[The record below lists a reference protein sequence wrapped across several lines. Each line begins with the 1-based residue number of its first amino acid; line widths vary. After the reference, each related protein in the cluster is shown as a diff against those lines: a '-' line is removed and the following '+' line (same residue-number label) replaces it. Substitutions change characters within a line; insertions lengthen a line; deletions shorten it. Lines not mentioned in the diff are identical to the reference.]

1 MLRCRQEAVGAGL
14 GGHRQVCGPR
24 SEEDSIVTVQP
35 RIQDEEARQCSKS
48 LTCFSVVLWNATSRS
63 GEGPFLKGK
72 PSKLRHYD
80 ISRAHPQGTAQRLI
94 YIRRHHRGSSEVWRR
109 QSWQIDQEH
118 VRNSRCFP
126 HLAT

>member
-14 GGHRQVCGPR
+14 GGHRQVCGPS

-35 RIQDEEARQCSKS
+35 RIQDEEARQYSKS

-80 ISRAHPQGTAQRLI
+80 ISRAHPQGTARDSFTSDVPQRIVRSLAKTK
-94 YIRRHHRGSSEVWRR
+94 
-109 QSWQIDQEH
+109 WQIDQEH